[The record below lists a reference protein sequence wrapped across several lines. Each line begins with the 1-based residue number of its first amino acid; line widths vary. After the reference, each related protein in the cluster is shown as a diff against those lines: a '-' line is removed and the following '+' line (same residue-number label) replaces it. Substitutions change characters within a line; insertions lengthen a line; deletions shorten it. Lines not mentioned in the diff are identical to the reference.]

1 LADRRHATIL
11 GLSGGEFAPGAIP
24 GRHDLDEGQIQRRPV
39 ELGQPLQVAA
49 AQAVGRLVAVA
60 VGGEPALGQP
70 LQQLG
75 RV

>member
-1 LADRRHATIL
+1 MTLAK
-11 GLSGGEFAPGAIP
+11 
-24 GRHDLDEGQIQRRPV
+24 GQIQRRRV

-60 VGGEPALGQP
+60 VGGEPTLGQP